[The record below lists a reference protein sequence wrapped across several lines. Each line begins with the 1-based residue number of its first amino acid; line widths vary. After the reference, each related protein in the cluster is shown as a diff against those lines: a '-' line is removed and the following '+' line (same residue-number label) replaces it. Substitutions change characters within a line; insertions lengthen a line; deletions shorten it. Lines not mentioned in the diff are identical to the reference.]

1 MSNSSSA
8 SPGGPAEGS
17 AFRKPPLPP
26 RAHERKGEQPKRLAF
41 TRIHGLLA
49 VGVLLVAIVWYG
61 ISNQTGKQKP
71 FPETPA
77 AAPVEPRVSA
87 PEGRAATEALQ
98 ALKALQ
104 SVTTTGVAYPDYARR
119 VVDAKIQVDEYL
131 QGEGADSAVKS
142 RVREAM
148 ALYVLSSSAWNA
160 KLTEGYYGFE
170 VFERVGRD
178 PALELCPEVKPL
190 LAASPPLGVRRT
202 PEAKM
207 TPAANTGINA
217 ANNFRALWSCASN
230 KITEA
235 EEALAALSAAAAPR
249 SLASLDFGDLPS
261 VEVGGKCV
269 VRGMRLED
277 VGGLFLNHPRWEFR
291 WDEEMVLKD
300 EIVATLVEYP
310 RDAATESPYLLLFSV
325 KGTKTSG
332 DARLTRIGWT
342 GRLESVAKEE
352 LSERAG
358 CRPR

>member
-1 MSNSSSA
+1 MSNSAPA

-17 AFRKPPLPP
+17 AFRKPPRPP
-26 RAHERKGEQPKRLAF
+26 RAHKRKGAQPKRAASHIRAF
-41 TRIHGLLA
+41 LA

-61 ISNQTGKQKP
+61 ISSQGGSQRF
-71 FPETPA
+71 FPGTPA
-77 AAPVEPRVSA
+77 STPVEPQIRAS
-87 PEGRAATEALQ
+87 ESRAATEALQ

-104 SVTTTGVAYPDYARR
+104 SVTTTGVAYHDYAGR
-119 VVDAKIQVDEYL
+119 VVDTKIQVDEYL

-148 ALYVLSSSAWNA
+148 TLYVLSSSAWNA

-170 VFERVGRD
+170 VFERVGRH
-178 PALELCPEVKPL
+178 PALQLCPEVTPL
-190 LAASPPLGVRRT
+190 LAASRPAGVRRT
-202 PEAKM
+202 PETKR
-207 TPAANTGINA
+207 TPEANKGIHAAD
-217 ANNFRALWSCASN
+217 NFRALWSCASS

-235 EEALAALSAAAAPR
+235 EETLAALSAATAPR
-249 SLASLDFGDLPS
+249 SLTSLDFGDLPS

-277 VGGLFLNHPRWEFR
+277 VGDLFLNHPRWEFR
-291 WDEEMVLKD
+291 RDEEMVLK
-300 EIVATLVEYP
+300 EEFIATLVPYP

-325 KGTKTSG
+325 TGTKASG

-342 GRLESVAKEE
+342 GRLESAAKEA

-358 CRPR
+358 CQPR